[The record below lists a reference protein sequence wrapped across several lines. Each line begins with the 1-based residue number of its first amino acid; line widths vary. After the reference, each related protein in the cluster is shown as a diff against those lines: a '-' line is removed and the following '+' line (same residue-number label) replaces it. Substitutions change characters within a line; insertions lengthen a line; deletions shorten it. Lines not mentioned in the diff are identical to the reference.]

1 MITKY
6 INVLQPLKAATELL
20 EGRGKH
26 SRFSAIYE
34 IILVF
39 EHLLKR
45 LEEAAELYKNV
56 DYSAHDEAPEDYLA
70 ININLAWDKAN
81 AY

>member
-1 MITKY
+1 VITEY
-6 INVLQPLKAATELL
+6 IDVLQPLKAATELL

-26 SRFSAIYE
+26 GRFSAIYK

-45 LEEAAELYKNV
+45 FKEAVKLYENV
-56 DYSAHDEAPEDYLA
+56 NYNAYDKAPEDHLA
-70 ININLAWDKAN
+70 INLKLA
-81 AY
+81 